1 MAVGEDLTPVSL
13 ADIKIDPKITNYLRS
28 EWGIKEFFPPQQE
41 ALAYSLEGRNLM
53 LTIPTASGKSLVA
66 YLTMIHRLKTDLEG
80 FRGLYIVPLKA
91 LASEKV
97 NEIRELGKLVGLTV
111 GIAIGDRSGETKKIE
126 DADIIVCTSEKL
138 DSMLRSRTNLI
149 DKIGIVVVDEF
160 HLLQDISRGPT
171 LEIILSRIRHSKPN
185 AQIIALSAT
194 VGNPLEM
201 AKWLDA
207 KLIESEWRPIQLQ
220 SGTLTGLDVKVHR
233 IDGPNKRKWPDIR
246 TLEGKSSKH
255 LQAVLDDTINSEG
268 QILIF
273 VNSRASTQKEARE
286 LSKHVTR
293 ELKMESQKYT
303 KEMEEKW
310 HLIAEKLDRRD
321 DISSMGRSLLSCIK
335 GGIAFHHA
343 GLSHFQRKIIEEEF
357 KKGEL
362 LAIVA
367 TPTLAQGINLPAR
380 RVIIRDYRRWNS
392 VAGGSIPVSVSE
404 IRQML
409 GRAGRPS
416 YDDSGD
422 AWIVARDID
431 EELQIVERYLVSDP
445 ESVTSKLANPSSV
458 KANQDPALLMHLLSI
473 IANAGIKDRD
483 GISRFFAKTFLG
495 TQMEKNI
502 LEERIDDVLHWLID
516 NGMISKTGESE
527 EVMKRIK
534 TRGKNEK
541 SAKEENW
548 HDDMPSWAKQGAAIP
563 GLEISES
570 DYAHNRNL
578 TPRKGP
584 AIFGFQKASQR
595 VSQEEFLPDSAAM
608 TYDATSLGRRI
619 SRLYLNPISG
629 RIIHD
634 GLKVAMDVMAGNDE
648 VHQISP
654 LGLIHLAACTP
665 DFLAMWPRKEELETI
680 LSAIHNHERELLS
693 DPIDMEQ
700 ERRMK
705 GVLVLQEWI
714 NEKSMEEIE
723 NEWNV
728 QPGDLRSRVDL
739 AEWLLFAMREILSE
753 DIGLQS
759 LQPQGHRELLEAI
772 SELHRRVRNGCKT
785 DLLGLVTIRGIGRIR
800 AREMVSILGVE
811 NASDVSLLTENDRNK
826 LADLRGWSPKL
837 VENIVNEAKR
847 ISK

>member
-1 MAVGEDLTPVSL
+1 MAAGEDLSPISL
-13 ADIKIDPKITNYLRS
+13 ADVKIDSKITNFLYS
-28 EWGIKEFFPPQQE
+28 NWDIKEFYPPQKE

-97 NEIRELGKLVGLTV
+97 EEIRELAKLVGLTV
-111 GIAIGDRSGETKKIE
+111 GIAIGERSGETRKIE
-126 DADIIVCTSEKL
+126 EADILVCTSEKL

-149 DKIGIVVVDEF
+149 DKIGVVVVDEF
-160 HLLQDISRGPT
+160 HLLQDINRGPT
-171 LEIILSRIRHSKPN
+171 LEVLLSRIRHSKPD
-185 AQIIALSAT
+185 AQIVALSAT

-201 AKWLDA
+201 ANWLDA
-207 KLIESEWRPIQLQ
+207 KLIKSDWRPIQLH
-220 SGTLTGLDVKVHR
+220 SGTLTGLDIKVHR
-233 IDGPNKRKWPDIR
+233 IDGPKEQKWPDIR
-246 TLEGKSSKH
+246 TIEGKSSKR
-255 LQAVLDDTINSEG
+255 LQAVLDDTVKSEG

-286 LSKHVTR
+286 LSKHVIR
-293 ELKMESQKYT
+293 EIKKGSLQYT
-303 KEMEEKW
+303 KEMEKKW
-310 HLIAEKLDRRD
+310 TSIASSLNRRE
-321 DISSMGRSLLSCIK
+321 DISSMGRSLVSSIK

-343 GLSHFQRKIIEEEF
+343 GLSHFQRKIIEEKF
-357 KKGEL
+357 RNGEL

-416 YDDSGD
+416 YDDAGD
-422 AWIVARDID
+422 AWIVARDT
-431 EELQIVERYLVSDP
+431 EEEIQIVERYLVSDP
-445 ESVTSKLANPSSV
+445 EDVTSKLANSS
-458 KANQDPALLMHLLSI
+458 AIRASQDPALLTHILSI
-473 IANAGIKDRD
+473 ISNAGIKDRD
-483 GISRFFAKTFLG
+483 SISRFFAKTFLA
-495 TQMEKNI
+495 TQMEKKV
-502 LEERIDDVLHWLID
+502 LEQRIDDVISWLFN
-516 NGMISKTGESE
+516 NGMISKTGDSE
-527 EVMKRIK
+527 EVMKRIRK
-534 TRGKNEK
+534 RENEEEP
-541 SAKEENW
+541 KEENW
-548 HDDMPSWAKQGAAIP
+548 YDDMPTWAKQGISIP
-563 GLEISES
+563 GLEISNKEYKHS
-570 DYAHNRNL
+570 RNL

-584 AIFGFQKASQR
+584 AIFGFEKASQR
-595 VSQEEFLPDSAAM
+595 LDYEEHIPDSATM
-608 TYDATSLGRRI
+608 TYEATSLGRRI

-629 RIIHD
+629 RIIRD
-634 GLKVAMDVMAGNDE
+634 GLGVAMNVMSGDDE
-648 VHQISP
+648 IHQISP
-654 LGLIHLAACTP
+654 LGLIHLTTCTP
-665 DFLAMWPRKEELETI
+665 DFLSLWPRKEELETI
-680 LSAIHNHERELLS
+680 LSAIHNHERELLAE
-693 DPIDMEQ
+693 PVDMEQ

-705 GVLVLQEWI
+705 GVLVIKEWI

-728 QPGDLRSRVDL
+728 QPGDLRGRVDL
-739 AEWLLFAMREILSE
+739 VEWLLFAMREILSE
-753 DIGLQS
+753 DEDLRS
-759 LQPQGHRELLEAI
+759 LQPDGHRELLEAI

-800 AREMVSILGVE
+800 AREMVSLLGVE
-811 NASDVSLLTENDRNK
+811 NASDVSLLTERDRSR

-837 VENIVNEAKR
+837 VDNIVNEAKR